1 MPQFDGLPQRRVSS
15 APRDEEN
22 DPREEPATYGHPGTL
37 AKGIVWADILA
48 AIAADEEARKLRDL
62 PDAA

>member
-1 MPQFDGLPQRRVSS
+1 MPLYDRSSQRRVSS
-15 APRDEEN
+15 APREGEDVPPEEQ
-22 DPREEPATYGHPGTL
+22 ATHGHPGTL

-48 AIAADEEARKLRDL
+48 AIAADEEARQRRDL